1 MPGLKSE
8 HDRAQNQNKKTLS
21 AVLSALLCVLTAI
34 SVLLSLFIVSLSL
47 SKTPENTLEFFGY
60 KLYCAQNDIEEASIK
75 AGSLVVVKDTDTD
88 DYYTHESLSQ
98 NIVFSIE
105 NLGYTIQND
114 FVWMT
119 LCFTAPLIALF
130 ILILLSELKKI
141 SAKKKNEDDK
151 LILELNEEIKT
162 LQSESEDETE
172 VTI

>member
-1 MPGLKSE
+1 MQNLSSKQNI
-8 HDRAQNQNKKTLS
+8 AQNQGKKTLS
-21 AVLSALLCVLTAI
+21 VVLSVLLCTLTVV

-47 SKTPENTLEFFGY
+47 SKTPENTLELFGH

-88 DYYTHESLSQ
+88 DYYTHESLSK

-105 NLGYTIQND
+105 NLGYIIQND

-119 LCFTAPLIALF
+119 LCFTAPLMALF
-130 ILILLSELKKI
+130 LLILLSELKKM

-162 LQSESEDETE
+162 LQSESDDEIE
-172 VTI
+172 VTL